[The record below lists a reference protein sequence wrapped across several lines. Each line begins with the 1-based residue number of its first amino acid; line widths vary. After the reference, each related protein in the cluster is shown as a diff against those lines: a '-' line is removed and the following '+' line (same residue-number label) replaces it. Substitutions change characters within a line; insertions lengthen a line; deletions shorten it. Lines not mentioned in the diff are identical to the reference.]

1 MDTTEF
7 ITFLDNGVSEQ
18 TGDWLIDWS
27 MPFFHVGS
35 WLHCNDEKM
44 RVVSVDEVRRAQAY
58 ILVYVRS
65 QAQPVT
71 AATAAAAAVAADSNM
86 KLPSSSVPR
95 FSEMHRRSSEDGR
108 MSLKRRKTTI
118 WWLTFT
124 PPHKCLLCLPVCLRN
139 IYIEHFSIKTLNLGD
154 SWYLLPVAF
163 YNSIYIM

>member
-1 MDTTEF
+1 
-7 ITFLDNGVSEQ
+7 
-18 TGDWLIDWS
+18 
-27 MPFFHVGS
+27 
-35 WLHCNDEKM
+35 M

-71 AATAAAAAVAADSNM
+71 AATAAAAAAVAADSSV

-124 PPHKCLLCLPVCLRN
+124 PPP
-139 IYIEHFSIKTLNLGD
+139 
-154 SWYLLPVAF
+154 
-163 YNSIYIM
+163 